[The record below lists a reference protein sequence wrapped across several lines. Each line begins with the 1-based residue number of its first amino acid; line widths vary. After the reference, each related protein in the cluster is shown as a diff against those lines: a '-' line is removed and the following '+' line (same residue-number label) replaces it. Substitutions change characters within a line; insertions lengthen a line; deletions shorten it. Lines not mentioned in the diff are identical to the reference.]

1 MRLPFWK
8 TTPSEP
14 AHSALNRKKMVDP
27 VTLMS
32 IKSLEMRS
40 RMVVEGFWKGI
51 HRSPFHGF
59 SVEFSEYR
67 QYTPGDDLRFLDWRV
82 YARSDRYYIKKFEDE
97 TNLRCHLVLDQSKS
111 MTFGSGAYTK
121 LDYATTLAGTLA
133 YFLYLQG
140 DAIGLLTFDEAV
152 RQYLPAR
159 NRTGHLRQVMLHL
172 DKPAGGVST
181 SIEAPLQRLVELIR
195 KRGMI
200 ILISDLLAPIE
211 LLEKRLS
218 QLAARGQEILVFQV
232 LDPEELNFDYEGEL
246 LLEDLEG
253 GKEIYLDPKKALN
266 GYKNKFMAHINEIK
280 SLCGGQGIFFQQL
293 RIDQPLELVLF
304 NFLRSRLKSG
314 ARQLGSSRGRI
325 AR

>member
-14 AHSALNRKKMVDP
+14 AHPALNRKKMVDP

-121 LDYATTLAGTLA
+121 MDYATTLAGTLA

-172 DKPAGGVST
+172 EKPAGGVST

-200 ILISDLLAPIE
+200 ILISDLLAPID

-253 GKEIYLDPKKALN
+253 GKEIYLDPKKALS

-280 SLCGGQGIFFQQL
+280 SICGGQGIFFQQL
-293 RIDQPLELVLF
+293 RIDHPLELVLF